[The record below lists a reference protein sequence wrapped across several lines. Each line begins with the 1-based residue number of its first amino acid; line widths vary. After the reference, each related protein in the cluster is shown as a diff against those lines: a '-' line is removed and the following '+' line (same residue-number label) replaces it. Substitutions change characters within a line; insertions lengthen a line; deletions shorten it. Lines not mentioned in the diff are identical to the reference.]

1 MDFSLNVIVIAV
13 VGIVGGIQWL
23 KGFFHEDTATWPWR
37 VLMALLCV
45 AWGIVIGPS
54 WVHRALYALFLV
66 AVCEAS
72 YKVVVQ
78 KLGEFGGSLLD
89 KLR

>member
-13 VGIVGGIQWL
+13 VGIVGGIQWV
-23 KGFFHEDTATWPWR
+23 KGFFADGPTWVWR
-37 VLMALLCV
+37 VLMALLCI

-66 AVCEAS
+66 AVCQAS
-72 YKVVVQ
+72 YKVIVQ